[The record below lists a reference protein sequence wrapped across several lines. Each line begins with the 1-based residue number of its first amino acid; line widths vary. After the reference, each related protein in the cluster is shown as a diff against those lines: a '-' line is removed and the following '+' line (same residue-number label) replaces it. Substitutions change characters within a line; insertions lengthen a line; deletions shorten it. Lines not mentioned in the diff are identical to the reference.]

1 MKVSRSLVVLL
12 ATLLGMGTT
21 VSLGLWQLSRAQTKQ
36 DLFDTMQAR
45 EHLAPLSNEQLP
57 CTPAQWHEGLQR
69 VVHLRGYWLPQHTVF
84 LDNRS
89 MDGRAGRLVLT
100 PLRLIGG
107 ACPQDVMLVQRGWV
121 PLDARERDRV
131 PGMADPAGEV
141 SLTARLS
148 DAPSRLMEL
157 GSSGGMPPGP
167 IRQNVDITAL
177 SLEWH
182 LAMRP
187 GSVQQL
193 SEEQPSSRQDVPL
206 LRHWWKPQADVGK
219 HQAYAAQWFAMAAVM
234 LFLYGRYQW
243 WRPRPP
249 SSADRT
255 F

>member
-157 GSSGGMPPGP
+157 GSSGAMPPGP
-167 IRQNVDITAL
+167 IRQ
-177 SLEWH
+177 
-182 LAMRP
+182 
-187 GSVQQL
+187 